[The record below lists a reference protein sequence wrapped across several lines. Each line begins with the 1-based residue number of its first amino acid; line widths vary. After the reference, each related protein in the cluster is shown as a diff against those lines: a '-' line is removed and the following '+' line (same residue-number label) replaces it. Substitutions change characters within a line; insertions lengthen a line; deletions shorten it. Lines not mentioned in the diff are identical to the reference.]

1 MNRNA
6 ALAGALFFFAA
17 CLPGASVRTI
27 EEMEVVLLPKP
38 PFEASGAAEKAGP
51 FTFAQVSAK
60 PNQITDV
67 DAWFEKNGLEL
78 PVFEAGNL
86 PSGIPATYL
95 GKPLVRA
102 IHGSDST
109 LLLYG
114 PDLSGGRFLIAMDG
128 KTGAFKYGYDFANF
142 EGEGS
147 MEQRLRWAVEKAGV
161 LYVSHA
167 HPGYAKDSGGRN
179 AYLTALDVKTGKILW
194 RSRALVANAGTF
206 AVLDAGIVSGY
217 GFTAEPDFLYLIDR
231 KDGAVLTKAKLK
243 SGPEQILVEDGRI
256 YVRSYDT
263 DYVFELRKK

>member
-1 MNRNA
+1 MDRA
-6 ALAGALFFFAA
+6 WILAGALFFAAA
-17 CLPGASVRTI
+17 CLPGAPVRTI
-27 EEMEVVLLPKP
+27 EELEIVLLPKP
-38 PFEASGAAEKAGP
+38 SFEGSGGAEKAGP
-51 FTFAQVSAK
+51 FTFAQVSAR
-60 PNQITDV
+60 PNQITDE

-78 PVFEAGNL
+78 PVFEVGNL
-86 PSGIPATYL
+86 PSGIPESYL
-95 GKPLVRA
+95 GKPLIQA

-128 KTGAFKYGYDFANF
+128 KTGTFKYGYDFANF

-147 MEQRLRWAVEKAGV
+147 MEQRLRWAVEKGGV

-167 HPGYAKDSGGRN
+167 HSGYAKDSGGKN
-179 AYLTALDVKTGKILW
+179 AYLTALDVKTGQILW
-194 RSRALVANAGTF
+194 RSRALVANAWTF

-231 KDGAVLTKAKLK
+231 ENGAVLTKAKLK
-243 SGPEQILVEDGRI
+243 SGPEHILVQDGKI

-263 DYVFELRKK
+263 DSVFELRKK